1 MTKRDRII
9 SRAAAA
15 ALAFGLAASGGSA
28 LAQQAPANPDPNKN
42 PAPVTEQAQTPK
54 APVVIP
60 PAANTNNHEIVTTW
74 SPTVDPINPLGSHVP
89 LNTDILIAMIAGLG
103 ILSAAA
109 GAYGARKGVK
119 GSWLRA
125 GAGGIIALALLNPE
139 ILRED
144 REKLPTVVL
153 KVVDRSA
160 SNQLDGRDKTTQAA
174 SDALDKSLSALPGVE
189 VRTIDITG
197 TNKDGAALDGTNPFT
212 AVNNLTD
219 LPRDQLGAVIMLTD
233 GQIHDVPVATDAL
246 GKGVPLH
253 VLVSGRENE
262 VDRRIVVDSA
272 PHFGL
277 VNKKQDIT
285 FHVEDQGAKG
295 PSAPVTVTV
304 SSEGHILS
312 TQQVTPGQPVKMTV
326 DIPHAGPNII
336 EFKTEPLKGE
346 LTPVNNQTV
355 ATIEGIR
362 EQLNVMLIT
371 GKPNPDTRLFREMIR
386 SNPDDNLIHFMIQ
399 RLPTQLDD
407 TPDSEMALAP
417 FPFDEVFEDKLSKF
431 NLIIFDNFDD
441 QGVVLADYLE
451 NISKFVK
458 NGGAVLVVAGD
469 EFDGPNSLKN
479 TPLGA
484 ILPVQ
489 PGAQADKGDFTP
501 QLTDLGRRHPV
512 TRDLDPSGD
521 KQPHWGPWSLLTETG
536 QPTGEVVMEGP
547 NKKPLLVLANVG
559 KGRVA
564 VLASSSLNLWKN
576 GYQGS
581 GEYAGGPYGEI
592 IRNISGWLMKDPA
605 LEEEALRM
613 AQQDGKLVIERQTV
627 EEKTTPITIHTP
639 SGQTMTIDPVQVGPG
654 LWRATEPL
662 NELGL
667 YKAEQ
672 GGKHPVSTF
681 INIGPVNPKEFVN
694 TISST
699 EIVRNFTR
707 GTGGSVSRMGE
718 TPQTL
723 KLPRIEQL
731 DAKQAANGAAGPD
744 WIGIHM
750 RDASNLKDT
759 NRTPIIPPWLALV
772 MAVGLYAGAR
782 WREGELGSPF
792 RKKEPAPD
800 TGASPPTP
808 KSEP

>member
-15 ALAFGLAASGGSA
+15 ALAFGLAASGSVA
-28 LAQQAPANPDPNKN
+28 FAQQAPANPDPTKN
-42 PAPVTEQAQTPK
+42 PVPVTQQAPAQK
-54 APVVIP
+54 APITI
-60 PAANTNNHEIVTTW
+60 PAAANSNNHEIVTTW
-74 SPTVDPINPLGSHVP
+74 SPAIDPINPLGSRAP
-89 LNTDILIAMIAGLG
+89 LDTNVLIGLIAGLG

-125 GAGGIIALALLNPE
+125 GAGGVIALALLNPE

-174 SDALDKSLSALPGVE
+174 SDALDKTLSALPGVE
-189 VRTIDITG
+189 VRTIDVTG
-197 TNKDGAALDGTNPFT
+197 TNKDGVALDGTNPFT
-212 AVNNLTD
+212 AVGNITD
-219 LPRDQLGAVIMLTD
+219 LPRDQLGAVILLTD
-233 GQIHDVPVATDAL
+233 GQVHDIPGAADAL

-253 VLVSGRENE
+253 VLVTGRENE

-272 PHFGL
+272 PRFGL

-295 PSAPVTVTV
+295 ESPPVRVTV
-304 SSEGHILS
+304 SSEGKVLS

-336 EFKTEPLKGE
+336 EFKTEPLNGE

-355 ATIEGIR
+355 TTIEGVR

-386 SNPDDNLIHFMIQ
+386 SDPDDNLIHFMIQ
-399 RLPTQLDD
+399 RLPTQLDN

-417 FPFDEVFEDKLSKF
+417 FPFDEVFEDKLGKF

-441 QGVVLADYLE
+441 QGIVLADYLE
-451 NISKFVK
+451 NITKFVK

-469 EFDGPNSLKN
+469 EFTGPNSLKN
-479 TPLGA
+479 TPLNA

-489 PGAQADKGDFTP
+489 PGAQAIKGDFTP
-501 QLTDLGRRHPV
+501 QISELGRRHPV
-512 TRDLDPSGD
+512 TRDLDESGD

-536 QPTGEVVMEGP
+536 QINGQVVMEGP
-547 NKKPLLVLANVG
+547 NKKPLLILGKEG

-564 VLASSSLNLWKN
+564 VLASNSLHLWKN
-576 GYQGS
+576 GYQGN
-581 GEYAGGPYGEI
+581 GEYAGGPYPKLI
-592 IRNISGWLMKDPA
+592 QQVSRWLMKDPS

-613 AQQDGKLVIERQTV
+613 SQQDGKLVIERQTI
-627 EEKTTPITIHTP
+627 EEKTTPITLHTP
-639 SGQTMTIDPVQVGPG
+639 SGQTLTVNPDSAGPG
-654 LWRATEPL
+654 LWRAIVPV

-667 YKAEQ
+667 YSAEQ
-672 GGKHPVSTF
+672 GGKHPVSSF
-681 INIGPVNPKEFVN
+681 INIGPTNPKEFVN
-694 TISST
+694 TVSST
-699 EIVRNFTR
+699 EIVRSFVT
-707 GTGGSVSRMGE
+707 GTGGNVSRAGDA
-718 TPQTL
+718 PATL
-723 KLPRIEQL
+723 KLPRVEQL
-731 DAKQAANGAAGPD
+731 DNEQAARGMSGQD
-744 WIGIHM
+744 WLGVHM

-792 RKKEPAPD
+792 RRN
-800 TGASPPTP
+800 TPTP
-808 KSEP
+808 DVGPSPKNEP